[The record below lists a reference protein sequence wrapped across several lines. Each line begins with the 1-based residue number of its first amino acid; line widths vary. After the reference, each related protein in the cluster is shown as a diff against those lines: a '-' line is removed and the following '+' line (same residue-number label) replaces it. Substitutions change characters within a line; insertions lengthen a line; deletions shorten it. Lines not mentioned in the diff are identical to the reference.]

1 VNSTNPHKNSEGYS
15 DPTVYEA
22 LKQIQKEEHLKNNPY
37 RPLVYICSP
46 FAGDID
52 SNIQDAR
59 RYCVFAVRQGVIP
72 IAPHLLFPQFLDD
85 DNPEDRKLG
94 LRFGMILL
102 DRCEAVWSFGSRISA
117 GMAAELERARRRG
130 IPIKFYK
137 SDCEE
142 GTQ

>member
-1 VNSTNPHKNSEGYS
+1 MNSTNPHKNSEGYS

-22 LKQIQKEEHLKNNPY
+22 LKQIQREEHLKNNPY

-46 FAGDID
+46 FAGDIE
-52 SNIQDAR
+52 SNIQNTR

-72 IAPHLLFPQFLDD
+72 IAPHLLFPQFMDD
-85 DNPEDRKLG
+85 GNPEDRKLG

-102 DRCEAVWSFGSRISA
+102 DRCEAVWAFGNRISP
-117 GMAAELERARRRG
+117 GMAAELERAGRRG
-130 IPIKFYK
+130 IPIKFYN